1 MSLLAVVLLLTP
13 AADQSPSAHN
23 QAALAHFKR
32 GDLEAAYAEF
42 TAAYAASP
50 DPAGDRT
57 AREAAM
63 GSRRSV
69 LLALHA
75 RDRRNPEPLCR
86 LASDLRGHIAA
97 LVAAHPGET
106 ELLEVVGNQERLAA
120 VTRELEPFGA
130 DACVAKP
137 EISSK
142 NSSVVSPDIAEGTE
156 KTTVTIPTP
165 TRGAPR
171 SAGTLEPMVPADP
184 ASSAKPRTPPVD
196 PASSAKPRTPPS
208 LIVGAVLVPLGLAAG
223 AAALAFV
230 PAHSRTGAAFD
241 QLRDELTSR
250 TCTPADQAEF
260 RRLGAAARHHE
271 AAMVG
276 LGVTAG
282 VLVTTGAVL
291 LTRGRSELRRRQL
304 HLDVRPGAFVL
315 GLSGQF

>member
-1 MSLLAVVLLLTP
+1 MSLLAVVLLLSQP
-13 AADQSPSAHN
+13 ADRSPAAHN
-23 QAALAHFKR
+23 QAGLAHFKA
-32 GDLEAAYAEF
+32 GDLEGAYAEF

-63 GSRRSV
+63 GSRRAV

-106 ELLEVVGNQERLAA
+106 ELLEVVGNQERLAM
-120 VTRELEPFGA
+120 VTRDLEPFGA
-130 DACVAKP
+130 NACVAKP

-142 NSSVVSPDIAEGTE
+142 NSSDGSPDIAEDTE
-156 KTTVTIPTP
+156 KTTVTIPAP
-165 TRGAPR
+165 NRGAPR
-171 SAGTLEPMVPADP
+171 PAGTLESMVPADP
-184 ASSAKPRTPPVD
+184 ARP
-196 PASSAKPRTPPS
+196 AKPRTPPS
-208 LIVGAVLVPLGLAAG
+208 LIVGAVLVPLGLTAG

-230 PAHSRTGAAFD
+230 PGHSRTGAAYD
-241 QLRDELTSR
+241 QLRDELTAR

-260 RRLGAAARHHE
+260 RRLGDAARHNE
-271 AAMVG
+271 AAMLG

-282 VLVTTGAVL
+282 VLVTTGAIL
-291 LTRGRSELRRRQL
+291 ITRGRRELRRRQL
-304 HLDVRPGAFVL
+304 ELDVRPGAFVL
-315 GLSGQF
+315 GLSGHF

>member
-120 VTRELEPFGA
+120 VTRDLEPFGA
-130 DACVAKP
+130 DACAAKP
-137 EISSK
+137 EISPE

-165 TRGAPR
+165 TPAPDTPR
-171 SAGTLEPMVPADP
+171 PADT
-184 ASSAKPRTPPVD
+184 SSPRRLKIAGGVTLGLGGLALVGSATAAALFDRRYRHLDALDRWLAD
-196 PASSAKPRTPPS
+196 PSEVAEKERRAHDARVARTAAIVTGS
-208 LIVGAVLVPLGLAAG
+208 LAGVLIVVGVAVLVKAARR
-223 AAALAFV
+223 AKHA
-230 PAHSRTGAAFD
+230 SI
-241 QLRDELTSR
+241 
-250 TCTPADQAEF
+250 TPAIGTHAWGIHF
-260 RRLGAAARHHE
+260 MRR
-271 AAMVG
+271 
-276 LGVTAG
+276 
-282 VLVTTGAVL
+282 
-291 LTRGRSELRRRQL
+291 
-304 HLDVRPGAFVL
+304 F
-315 GLSGQF
+315 